1 MNVVRI
7 WRRWVSRLPYLAFY
21 IALDAATGVITYA
34 ISAGEPELTRGQLMI
49 RVMTAMVL
57 ANAIVGGPDIMLYWR
72 ESGRRIEAE
81 EERDAV
87 AKERDSVAVERDAV
101 VVERDAVAVE
111 RDAVVVERDAV
122 VVERDAAAQRADA
135 AEQDRDSL
143 REEIRELRATVE
155 QLQNGRGVR
164 RSRRRR
170 RLRNNGR

>member
-1 MNVVRI
+1 MNLVRH
-7 WRRWVSRLPYLAFY
+7 WRRLVSRLPYLAFY
-21 IALDAATGVITYA
+21 IALDAATGVITFV
-34 ISAGEPELTRGQLMI
+34 ISAGEPEFARGQLMI

-101 VVERDAVAVE
+101 VVERDAV
-111 RDAVVVERDAV
+111 VVERD
-122 VVERDAAAQRADA
+122 DAAQRADAAVARADA

-170 RLRNNGR
+170 LRDNGR